1 MDDFQYN
8 MNKSRGSSR
17 WALWSNHRVAVKG
30 LFEEIH
36 SLKGKV
42 NRIGIIGAGNCDDL
56 DLEYI
61 STICNEIYL
70 FDVDLISMKQ
80 ASHKYSKEI
89 SEKLRLVPIDITTL
103 DKTSFYEDFINL
115 LSNKSK
121 PEKIIDFLIKIG
133 NELKVHGDKIKEFYN
148 TCDIVASSAIYTQ
161 LIYNWGMCKLFE
173 YRINYTEK
181 DRVTI
186 IENGLIHLRNK
197 LVVFYNEI
205 IQHFCTSTGAMIAWA
220 DMFEVY
226 PEDYIRLKERGLQ
239 EISDL
244 ISVKGYP
251 ASIIGVKD
259 LNSQLKPNYLNR
271 TWIWDFD
278 ESKSYL
284 CMGLS
289 GLLK

>member
-1 MDDFQYN
+1 MKDFQDN
-8 MNKSRGSSR
+8 MNKSRDFSR
-17 WALWSNHRVAVKG
+17 WELWSNHRVAVKG

-70 FDVDLISMKQ
+70 FDIDLNSMEQ
-80 ASHKYSKEI
+80 ASHKYPKEI
-89 SEKLRLVPIDITTL
+89 SEKLRLVQIDITTL
-103 DKTSFYEDFINL
+103 DNTLFYDEYINL

-121 PEKIIDFLIKIG
+121 PEKIIDFLIKSA
-133 NELKVHGDKIKEFYN
+133 NDLEVHGKIIKEFYN
-148 TCDIVASSAIYTQ
+148 TCDIVATSAIYTQ
-161 LIYNWGMCKLFE
+161 LIYNWGMMKLLE
-173 YRINYTEK
+173 YEIYYTEK
-181 DRVTI
+181 DIVTI
-186 IENGLIHLRNK
+186 IENGLVFLRNK
-197 LVVFYNEI
+197 LVVFYNEL
-205 IQHFCTSTGAMIAWA
+205 IQQFCTSTGAMIAWA

-251 ASIIGVKD
+251 ASIIGIKD
-259 LNSQLKPNYLNR
+259 LNSQLKSNSLNR